1 MEEVP
6 FLFEQNEQAPSKNSS
21 IERIETALKNGVEV
35 IKDAAWAIGISAL
48 FIAYPLAISV
58 LDDRFILSKS
68 KI

>member
-6 FLFEQNEQAPSKNSS
+6 FLFEQNEQVPSKNSS

-35 IKDAAWAIGISAL
+35 IKDVAWAIGISAL